1 MNKNNEMYYYRHCC
15 YTNVNQRISELFS
28 KLNIREGT
36 YLKIYIFA
44 N

>member
-1 MNKNNEMYYYRHCC
+1 MKCIIIGIVVIP
-15 YTNVNQRISELFS
+15 TNIDHDINELFS